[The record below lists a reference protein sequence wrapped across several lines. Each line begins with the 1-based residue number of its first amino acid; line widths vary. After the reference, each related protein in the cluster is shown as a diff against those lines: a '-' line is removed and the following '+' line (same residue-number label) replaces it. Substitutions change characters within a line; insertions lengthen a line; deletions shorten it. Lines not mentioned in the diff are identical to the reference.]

1 MPQPELRP
9 VEWEGGLRLI
19 DQRLLPGELRWVRCE
34 TVDDAARAISDMTV
48 RGAPAIG
55 VAAAYAMVLAAREGA
70 GLAHEA
76 FVTRL
81 RRARAQLAATRPT
94 AVNLHWALAECWA
107 VVEQGG
113 RFEELLAAAKALHE
127 ADVEG
132 NRRMARTGAARLES
146 GMGVLT
152 HCNAGALA
160 TGGVGTALGVLAQAW
175 ADGKRIHV
183 FVDETRPRLQG
194 ARLTAWE
201 LSRLGVPYTLICD
214 NMAASFM
221 AKGRIQACVTGADR
235 IAANGDAA
243 NKIGTYSVAVN
254 AHYHRV
260 PFYVAAPRSTFDLS
274 LADGGGIPIEE
285 RSADEVTTVNGERL
299 CPADAKVANP
309 SFDVTPATLIAAL
322 FTERGEIAPVTKE
335 AVARVLGPA

>member
-1 MPQPELRP
+1 MPLPELRP
-9 VEWEGGLRLI
+9 VEWDQGLRLI

-34 TVDDAARAISDMTV
+34 SVEQAAVAITDMTV

-55 VAAAYAMVLAAREGA
+55 ITAAYAMVLAAREAEALPHA
-70 GLAHEA
+70 G
-76 FVTRL
+76 FVSHL
-81 RRARAQLAATRPT
+81 RAARARLAETRPT
-94 AVNLHWALAECWA
+94 AVNLAWALAECWA

-113 RFEELLAAAKALHE
+113 RLPELLACATALHE
-127 ADVEG
+127 ADVAG
-132 NRRMARTGAARLES
+132 NRRMAALGAARLES

-160 TGGVGTALGVLAQAW
+160 TGGVGTALGVITKAFEE
-175 ADGKRIHV
+175 GKAIHV

-201 LSRLGVPYTLICD
+201 LSRLGVPYTLLCD
-214 NMAASFM
+214 NMAAAFM

-235 IAANGDAA
+235 IAANGDTA

-254 AHYHRV
+254 AHHHRL

-274 LADGGGIPIEE
+274 LADGRGIPIEE
-285 RSADEVTTVNGERL
+285 RSVDEVTTVNGERL
-299 CPADAKVANP
+299 CPEHAVVANP
-309 SFDVTPATLIAAL
+309 AFDVTPAGLIAAI
-322 FTERGEIAPVTKE
+322 FTERGEIAPVTRE
-335 AVARVLGPA
+335 QVAAVVG